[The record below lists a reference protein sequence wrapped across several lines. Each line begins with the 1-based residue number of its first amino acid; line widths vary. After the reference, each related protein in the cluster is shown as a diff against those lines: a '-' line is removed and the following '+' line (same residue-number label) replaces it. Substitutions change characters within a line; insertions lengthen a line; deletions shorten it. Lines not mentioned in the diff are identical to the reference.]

1 MINDIPKFILD
12 SAFVPTLGKNGDSS
26 NFVDDCRMM
35 SQAWS
40 ITETPGYTQPGR
52 FIILSIIFKLV
63 LSVKI
68 YPLRDHVIIQTVS
81 SGKFSKGSHIALKPS
96 HPDNQLILNIN
107 FSSSK
112 KLLDSQFIEVSLLS
126 HKLI

>member
-1 MINDIPKFILD
+1 MINDIPKFIPD
-12 SAFVPTLGKNGDSS
+12 SAFVPTLGKNGGPN
-26 NFVDDCRMM
+26 NFVRYCRMM

-40 ITETPGYTQPGR
+40 LTETPRNTQPSR
-52 FIILSIIFKLV
+52 FIILSIIFKMV

-68 YPLRDHVIIQTVS
+68 DPLRDHVIIQTIG
-81 SGKFSKGSHIALKPS
+81 SGKLSKDSHIALEPS
-96 HPDNQLILNIN
+96 HPDNQLILDIN
-107 FSSSK
+107 LSSSK